1 MDSKRKKIKYKNS
14 IKLEIVIDLN
24 QEQDHR
30 LNYSNSSIWKGTLSL
45 ISIKHL
51 KEMQLVKFN
60 LFSNNSINTLTIWI
74 NIIKGLLLMFLNSK
88 IIIMNPFRT

>member
-51 KEMQLVKFN
+51 KEMQLVVFQFFDHSKVIISYFM
-60 LFSNNSINTLTIWI
+60 FENTIV
-74 NIIKGLLLMFLNSK
+74 
-88 IIIMNPFRT
+88 